1 VYEQR
6 LREMEMEFH
15 NATEH
20 VFDRRSAIVSGAS
33 EPTTDEVT
41 SSSFETAHLVD
52 AEVPTS
58 GVPEGVPGFWATAIK
73 QCLNSDLATE
83 DGEEDDLPLEQR
95 FSEKDWEVLDYLVDV
110 RTTLWVPPAPRWDD
124 VMTEEDAQAQGLTPE
139 QLEQMDADADADGDD
154 ERESGFALSFRFA
167 QGNPFFDAELE
178 ELVIHCYSH
187 GEVAHVTPEVLP
199 WRAGMD
205 PTFETKVKRKRR
217 KGSSV
222 SQRISEEVPR
232 QSFFRLFTPLEALEE
247 QDDEELAASVAKM
260 QQEMPLMLRE
270 NLVPYASALYIQA
283 LLEEGGDGFDDDD
296 ALDESDLRGN
306 NFRR

>member
-1 VYEQR
+1 MV
-6 LREMEMEFH
+6 
-15 NATEH
+15 
-20 VFDRRSAIVSGAS
+20 
-33 EPTTDEVT
+33 
-41 SSSFETAHLVD
+41 
-52 AEVPTS
+52 
-58 GVPEGVPGFWATAIK
+58 
-73 QCLNSDLATE
+73 
-83 DGEEDDLPLEQR
+83 
-95 FSEKDWEVLDYLVDV
+95 
-110 RTTLWVPPAPRWDD
+110 
-124 VMTEEDAQAQGLTPE
+124 AQ
-139 QLEQMDADADADGDD
+139 D
-154 ERESGFALSFRFA
+154 ERESGFALPFRFA

-178 ELVIHCYSH
+178 ELVIHFYSH

-247 QDDEELAASVAKM
+247 QEDEELAASVAKM